1 MPINWQEFDKSLESA
16 INESADSVDT
26 KLASQI
32 SSITT
37 LTDAEVNELFPEPA
51 DLEKLAALLKVV
63 KSSETQSNKINSIV
77 KNAEE
82 FASTILTL
90 LSRVT

>member
-1 MPINWQEFDKSLESA
+1 
-16 INESADSVDT
+16 
-26 KLASQI
+26 
-32 SSITT
+32 
-37 LTDAEVNELFPEPA
+37 VNELFPEPA